1 MPMPFHFMVCDKP
14 VQQALNA
21 ICEDCKNEEE

>member
-1 MPMPFHFMVCDKP
+1 MPMPFHCIDCDKP

-21 ICEDCKNEEE
+21 ICDDCRQEEE

>member
-1 MPMPFHFMVCDKP
+1 MLMVFYYTKYNKP

-21 ICEDCKNEEE
+21 ICDDYKQKKK

>member
-1 MPMPFHFMVCDKP
+1 MPMPFHCMLCNKP

-21 ICEDCKNEEE
+21 ICDDCKQEEE